1 MDALSGRY
9 HNLNLFGESFFS
21 IIDPEQQTRA
31 KVPSEYK
38 TLHMDKQRRNPSMS
52 SGNTF
57 SRMFGQSPFTA
68 LQEHM
73 RVVVECARAVQPLL
87 EALVAGDQDRVTE
100 LKDRIFEREAEAD
113 RIKHELRAHL
123 PKSLFMPVDRR
134 DLLEVLLLQDTIA
147 NVAQDIAGL
156 LIERK
161 MSIPDFLSDPLLKLT
176 ARCIDTVEHSGRVI
190 EELDELLAIG
200 FRGREV
206 DRVDEML
213 KELNTIE
220 DETDELGIALARALF
235 DHEDDLKPV
244 SVMMWYQIIEWVG
257 DLADYA
263 EKVGDHLRLLIAK

>member
-1 MDALSGRY
+1 
-9 HNLNLFGESFFS
+9 
-21 IIDPEQQTRA
+21 
-31 KVPSEYK
+31 
-38 TLHMDKQRRNPSMS
+38 MS
-52 SGNTF
+52 NSNTF
-57 SRMFGQSPFTA
+57 SKLFGQSPFTA
-68 LQEHM
+68 LQKHM
-73 RVVVECARAVQPLL
+73 RVVQECAQEVQPLL
-87 EALVAGDQDRVTE
+87 EALVAGDQAAVIER
-100 LKDRIFEREAEAD
+100 KNRIFEREAEAD
-113 RIKHELRAHL
+113 RIKHELRASL

-161 MSIPDFLSDPLLKLT
+161 MTIPDFLREPLIELT
-176 ARCIDTVEHSGRVI
+176 KRCVDTVNHAAKVI

-213 KELNTIE
+213 KQLNAIE

-235 DHEDDLKPV
+235 DHEDELKPV

>member
-1 MDALSGRY
+1 
-9 HNLNLFGESFFS
+9 
-21 IIDPEQQTRA
+21 
-31 KVPSEYK
+31 
-38 TLHMDKQRRNPSMS
+38 
-52 SGNTF
+52 
-57 SRMFGQSPFTA
+57 MFGQSPFTA
-68 LQEHM
+68 LQNHM
-73 RVVVECARAVQPLL
+73 RVVLECAREVRPLID
-87 EALVAGDQDRVTE
+87 ALVSGDQARVTE
-100 LKDRIFEREAEAD
+100 LKERIFEREAEAD
-113 RIKHELRAHL
+113 RVKHELRAHL

-147 NVAQDIAGL
+147 NTAQDIAGL

-161 MSIPDFLSDPLLKLT
+161 MSIPDFLRQPLTELT
-176 ARCIDTVEHSGRVI
+176 ARCIDTVEHAAKVI

-206 DRVDEML
+206 DRVA
-213 KELNTIE
+213 IE

-235 DHEDDLKPV
+235 DHENELDPV

>member
-1 MDALSGRY
+1 
-9 HNLNLFGESFFS
+9 
-21 IIDPEQQTRA
+21 
-31 KVPSEYK
+31 
-38 TLHMDKQRRNPSMS
+38 MS

-57 SRMFGQSPFTA
+57 SKLFGQSPFTA

-73 RVVVECARAVQPLL
+73 RVVLECAREVQPLI
-87 EALVAGDQDRVTE
+87 EALSAGDQARVVE

-161 MSIPDFLSDPLLKLT
+161 MTIPEFLRDPLIVLT
-176 ARCIDTVEHSGRVI
+176 ARCVDTVEHAASVI

-200 FRGREV
+200 FRGREADVV
-206 DRVDEML
+206 DKML
-213 KELNTIE
+213 TELNAIE

-235 DHEDDLKPV
+235 DHEDELKPV
-244 SVMMWYQIIEWVG
+244 SVMMWYQIIEWIG

>member
-1 MDALSGRY
+1 
-9 HNLNLFGESFFS
+9 
-21 IIDPEQQTRA
+21 
-31 KVPSEYK
+31 
-38 TLHMDKQRRNPSMS
+38 MS
-52 SGNTF
+52 NGNTF
-57 SRMFGQSPFTA
+57 SKMFGQSPFTA
-68 LQEHM
+68 LQNHM
-73 RVVVECARAVQPLL
+73 RVVQECAREVLPMI
-87 EALVAGDQDRVTE
+87 EALVAGDQPRVDE
-100 LKDRIFEREAEAD
+100 LKDRIFEKEAEAD
-113 RIKHELRAHL
+113 RIKHELRANL

-156 LIERK
+156 LYERK
-161 MSIPDFLSDPLLKLT
+161 MSIPEFLSTPLVELT
-176 ARCIDTVEHSGRVI
+176 ARCVDTVDHAGKVI

-213 KELNTIE
+213 TQLNAIE

-235 DHEDDLKPV
+235 NHEDELKPV

>member
-1 MDALSGRY
+1 MASG
-9 HNLNLFGESFFS
+9 N
-21 IIDPEQQTRA
+21 
-31 KVPSEYK
+31 
-38 TLHMDKQRRNPSMS
+38 
-52 SGNTF
+52 NTF
-57 SRMFGQSPFTA
+57 SKIFGQSPFA
-68 LQEHM
+68 AMQEHM
-73 RVVVECARAVQPLL
+73 RAVVDCAHEVQPLI
-87 EALVAGDQDRVTE
+87 EAVANGKQDQVVE
-100 LKDRIFEREAEAD
+100 IKNRIFEKEAEAD
-113 RIKHELRAHL
+113 RIKHQLRAHL

-156 LIERK
+156 LVERQ
-161 MSIPDFLSDPLLKLT
+161 MTIPDFLREPLIALT
-176 ARCIDTVEHSGRVI
+176 ARCVDTVDLSAKVI

-213 KELNTIE
+213 VELNRVE

-235 DHEDDLKPV
+235 EHEDELKPV